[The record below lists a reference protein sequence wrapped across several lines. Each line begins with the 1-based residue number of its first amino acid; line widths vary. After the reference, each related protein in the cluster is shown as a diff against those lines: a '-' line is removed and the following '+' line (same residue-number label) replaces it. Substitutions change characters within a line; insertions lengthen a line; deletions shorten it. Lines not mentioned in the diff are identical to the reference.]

1 MTGRRRFASE
11 IVCLMAACLW
21 VPAVLAQ
28 QEQEEKPKPAARVSP
43 LLFDTSGDRQ
53 DTDQGT
59 QTMQP
64 DNRPLSGIQSPTLG
78 TTEMR
83 HSYWVPGIE
92 YSNVIRSTSLNSAAN
107 SAWNTTSYVSGNV
120 SLLDAWNHS
129 VLSANYSGGGFSSSD
144 PVQGNGQY
152 HQLATAF
159 EVDQRRWQLLLVN
172 QFSYLPESAFGFGG
186 TSGLAFPGI
195 MGTLAVPL
203 PALQSTFVPGQTIL
217 TANGP
222 RYSNTTAVQLTYA
235 VSPRGSITLAGVY
248 GALHFIDPGNV
259 NSHSEILNA
268 GYNYAITRKDTV
280 GLAYVFSAYRY
291 PGNPQAIG
299 DHVGQFVYGRKITG
313 RLALK
318 LAGGPEVSTFRIP
331 IGGSTQ
337 KISGAGSAALT
348 YAFARS
354 GVELSYTH
362 GVSPGSGVFTGS
374 TLDQA
379 NATWSRPL
387 TRAWNGRVNFGYAK
401 NRRILSASGLTSP
414 SYDAW
419 LAGAK
424 LSRALGR
431 AADFSVAYQAQIEN
445 SNVAICSTPNCGTS
459 YLAHQVFLTFGW
471 HTRPL
476 LLK

>member
-21 VPAVLAQ
+21 VPALLAQ

-64 DNRPLSGIQSPTLG
+64 DNRPLSGIQNPTLG

-83 HSYWVPGIE
+83 HSYWVPGIK
-92 YSNVIRSTSLNSAAN
+92 YGNTIRSKSESPGAN
-107 SAWNTTSYVSGNV
+107 SAWNTTSYVSGNI
-120 SLLDAWNHS
+120 SLLEAWS
-129 VLSANYSGGGFSSSD
+129 RSLLLANYSGGGFSSTD
-144 PVQGNGQY
+144 PILGNGQY

-172 QFSYLPESAFGFGG
+172 QFSYLPQSAFGFGG
-186 TSGLAFPGI
+186 TSGLALPGI

-203 PALQSTFVPGQTIL
+203 PQLQSIYVPSQSIL
-217 TANGP
+217 TTIGP
-222 RYSNTTAVQLTYA
+222 RYSNAAAVQLTYG

-248 GALHFIDPGNV
+248 GALRFIDSGNV
-259 NSHSEILNA
+259 NSDSEILNA

-280 GLAYVFSAYRY
+280 GLVYLFSAYRY

-299 DHVGQFVYGRKITG
+299 DYVGQFVYGRKITG
-313 RLALK
+313 RLALR
-318 LAGGPEVSTFRIP
+318 LAGGPEVTTFRVP
-331 IGGSTQ
+331 IGGSTR
-337 KISGAGSAALT
+337 KIAGAGNAALS

-374 TLDQA
+374 ILDQA

-401 NRRILSASGLTSP
+401 NRRILPVSGLTSP

>member
-222 RYSNTTAVQLTYA
+222 RYSNTTAVQLTYG
-235 VSPRGSITLAGVY
+235 VSPR
-248 GALHFIDPGNV
+248 
-259 NSHSEILNA
+259 
-268 GYNYAITRKDTV
+268 
-280 GLAYVFSAYRY
+280 
-291 PGNPQAIG
+291 
-299 DHVGQFVYGRKITG
+299 
-313 RLALK
+313 
-318 LAGGPEVSTFRIP
+318 
-331 IGGSTQ
+331 
-337 KISGAGSAALT
+337 
-348 YAFARS
+348 
-354 GVELSYTH
+354 
-362 GVSPGSGVFTGS
+362 SGVFTGS

-387 TRAWNGRVNFGYAK
+387 TRTWNGRVNLGYAK
-401 NRRILSASGLTSP
+401 NRRILSVSGLTSP